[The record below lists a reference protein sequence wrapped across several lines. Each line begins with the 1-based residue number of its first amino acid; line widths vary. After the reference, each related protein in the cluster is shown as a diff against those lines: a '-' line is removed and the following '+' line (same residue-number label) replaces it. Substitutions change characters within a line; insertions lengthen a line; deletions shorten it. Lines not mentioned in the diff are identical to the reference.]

1 MSIHVAPELLGRVF
15 FVPKSIVDE
24 HLAYVNGQQ
33 LKVLLYVL
41 RHTGEDLEV
50 QDLAGGLA
58 MSAADVSDALQYW
71 LTTGVLVRDEAPEG
85 VSVHPATPPA
95 ATGGPVPYTR
105 GGSTPGAGNTA
116 SPAPAPAGRT
126 SPAQPLLDVPDI
138 VPTYETVA
146 ARLLEDP
153 ALKAMFQEV
162 QALMG
167 KTIGYDTQ
175 AKFIMMHDTYGLPP
189 EVILTI
195 VDFSVKKGKGI
206 GYMCKVGKN
215 WAEEGV
221 TTLEAANEKLEKIA
235 NTDRA
240 WAEFTGLFTK
250 DAPKATD
257 SRMAFLRK
265 WRFTFG
271 QSNELIY
278 HAYETMVEAI
288 DKVNFNYMDK
298 ILTRW
303 NEEGLRTPQEVLAA
317 EKGEA
322 PAAGKAGRGTSPKG
336 KKNTKIAGNHT
347 ASYDSEAYR
356 EKAQGP
362 IQYKRK
368 GEE

>member
-15 FVPKSIVDE
+15 FMPKSIVDE

-50 QDLAGGLA
+50 KDLAGGLH
-58 MSAADVSDALQYW
+58 MPTADVSDALQYW
-71 LTTGVLVRDEAPEG
+71 FTTGVLLQDGEPTAAV
-85 VSVHPATPPA
+85 PPA
-95 ATGGPVPYTR
+95 AKGGPVPYTR
-105 GGSTPGAGNTA
+105 GGNAGAQGSAGNA
-116 SPAPAPAGRT
+116 SGKKTPQ
-126 SPAQPLLDVPDI
+126 QPLLDVPDL

-153 ALKAMFQEV
+153 SLKAMFQEV

-195 VDFSVKKGKGI
+195 VDYSVKKGKGI

-221 TTLEAANEKLEKIA
+221 TTLEDANEKLEKIA
-235 NTDRA
+235 NTDKA
-240 WAEFTGLFTK
+240 WAEFTGRFSK
-250 DAPKATD
+250 DPPKATD
-257 SRMAFLRK
+257 NRLGFVRK

-271 QSNELIY
+271 QSVELIY
-278 HAYETMVEAI
+278 YAYETMVEAI

-303 NEEGLRTPQEVLAA
+303 NEEGLRTPQDVLAA

-322 PAAGKAGRGTSPKG
+322 PAAGKAGRGTSPKR
-336 KKNTKIAGNHT
+336 NSKIAGNHQ
-347 ASYDSEAYR
+347 ASYDSDKYR

-362 IQYKRK
+362 IEYKRK

>member
-1 MSIHVAPELLGRVF
+1 MSIRVAPELLGRVF

-50 QDLAGGLA
+50 QDLADGLA

-71 LTTGVLVRDEAPEG
+71 LTTGVLQRDDVPGG
-85 VSVHPATPPA
+85 VTVQPATPPA
-95 ATGGPVPYTR
+95 ASGPVPYTR
-105 GGSTPGAGNTA
+105 GGTAGAGTT
-116 SPAPAPAGRT
+116 SPAPAPAQRT
-126 SPAQPLLDVPDI
+126 APQQPLLDVPDI

-195 VDFSVKKGKGI
+195 VDYSVKKGKG
-206 GYMCKVGKN
+206 
-215 WAEEGV
+215 
-221 TTLEAANEKLEKIA
+221 
-235 NTDRA
+235 
-240 WAEFTGLFTK
+240 K
-250 DAPKATD
+250 DAPKVTD
-257 SRMAFLRK
+257 NRLAYVRK

-271 QSNELIY
+271 QSSELIY

-322 PAAGKAGRGTSPKG
+322 PARVPGEGAGAHSVQTERGG
-336 KKNTKIAGNHT
+336 VNA
-347 ASYDSEAYR
+347 D
-356 EKAQGP
+356 QL
-362 IQYKRK
+362 
-368 GEE
+368 

>member
-1 MSIHVAPELLGRVF
+1 
-15 FVPKSIVDE
+15 
-24 HLAYVNGQQ
+24 
-33 LKVLLYVL
+33 
-41 RHTGEDLEV
+41 
-50 QDLAGGLA
+50 
-58 MSAADVSDALQYW
+58 
-71 LTTGVLVRDEAPEG
+71 
-85 VSVHPATPPA
+85 
-95 ATGGPVPYTR
+95 
-105 GGSTPGAGNTA
+105 
-116 SPAPAPAGRT
+116 
-126 SPAQPLLDVPDI
+126 
-138 VPTYETVA
+138 
-146 ARLLEDP
+146 
-153 ALKAMFQEV
+153 
-162 QALMG
+162 MG

-195 VDFSVKKGKGI
+195 VDYSVKKGKGI

-221 TTLEAANEKLEKIA
+221 TTLEDANEKLEKIA

-240 WAEFTGLFTK
+240 WAEFTGLFSK
-250 DAPKATD
+250 DPPKATD
-257 SRMAFLRK
+257 NRLAFVRK

-271 QSNELIY
+271 QSSELIY
-278 HAYETMVEAI
+278 YAYETMVEAI

-303 NEEGLRTPQEVLAA
+303 NEEGLRTPQDVLAA

-322 PAAGKAGRGTSPKG
+322 PAAGKAGRGASPKR
-336 KKNTKIAGNHT
+336 NSKIAGNHKGRGASPKRNSKIAGNHK
-347 ASYDSEAYR
+347 ASYDSDKYR

>member
-1 MSIHVAPELLGRVF
+1 MSIRVAPELLGRVF
-15 FVPKSIVDE
+15 FVPKAIVDE
-24 HLAYVNGQQ
+24 HLTYVTGQQ

-50 QDLAGGLA
+50 KDLAVGLH
-58 MSAADVSDALQYW
+58 MPAADVSDALQYW
-71 LTTGVLVRDEAPEG
+71 FTTGVLQQDGEPVAAAQ
-85 VSVHPATPPA
+85 PATPPA
-95 ATGGPVPYTR
+95 ANGGPVPYTR
-105 GGSTPGAGNTA
+105 GGAGAQSAT
-116 SPAPAPAGRT
+116 SPAPATNPAK
-126 SPAQPLLDVPDI
+126 QLLDVPDI

-153 ALKAMFQEV
+153 SLKAMFQEV

-195 VDFSVKKGKGI
+195 VDYSVKKGKGI

-221 TTLEAANEKLEKIA
+221 TTLEDANEKLEKIA
-235 NTDRA
+235 NTDKA
-240 WAEFTGLFTK
+240 WAEFTGLFSK
-250 DAPKATD
+250 DPPKATD
-257 SRMAFLRK
+257 NRLGFVRK

-271 QSNELIY
+271 QSVELIY
-278 HAYETMVEAI
+278 YAYETMVEAI

-298 ILTRW
+298 ILSRW
-303 NEEGLRTPQEVLAA
+303 NEEGLRTPQDVLAA

-322 PAAGKAGRGTSPKG
+322 PAAGKAGRGTSPKR
-336 KKNTKIAGNHT
+336 NSKIAGNHQ
-347 ASYDSEAYR
+347 ASYDSDKYR

-362 IQYKRK
+362 IEYKRK

>member
-1 MSIHVAPELLGRVF
+1 MSIRVAPELLGRVF
-15 FVPKSIVDE
+15 FVPKAIVDE
-24 HLAYVNGQQ
+24 HLAYVTGQQ

-50 QDLAGGLA
+50 GDLAGGLA

-71 LTTGVLVRDEAPEG
+71 FTTGVLVRDGEAE
-85 VSVHPATPPA
+85 SAAKTPSA
-95 ATGGPVPYTR
+95 NGPQPYR
-105 GGSTPGAGNTA
+105 RKSANGAGGTTPQ
-116 SPAPAPAGRT
+116 PAEPK
-126 SPAQPLLDVPDI
+126 QLLDVPDI

-146 ARLLEDP
+146 ARL
-153 ALKAMFQEV
+153 
-162 QALMG
+162 ALMG

-195 VDFSVKKGKGI
+195 VDYSVKKGKGI

-221 TTLEAANEKLEKIA
+221 TTLEDANEKLEKIA

-240 WAEFTGLFTK
+240 WAEFTGLFSK
-250 DAPKATD
+250 DPPKATD
-257 SRMAFLRK
+257 NRLAFVRK

-271 QSNELIY
+271 QSSELIY
-278 HAYETMVEAI
+278 YAYETMVEAI

-303 NEEGLRTPQEVLAA
+303 NEEGLRTPQDVLAA

-322 PAAGKAGRGTSPKG
+322 PAAGKAGRGASPKR
-336 KKNTKIAGNHT
+336 NSKIAGNHK
-347 ASYDSEAYR
+347 ASYDSDKYR

-362 IQYKRK
+362 IEYKRK

>member
-1 MSIHVAPELLGRVF
+1 MSIRVAPELLGRVF
-15 FVPKSIVDE
+15 FMPKSIVDE

-71 LTTGVLVRDEAPEG
+71 LTTGVLQRDDVPGG
-85 VSVHPATPPA
+85 VTVQPTTPPA
-95 ATGGPVPYTR
+95 ASGPVPYTR
-105 GGSTPGAGNTA
+105 GGNAA
-116 SPAPAPAGRT
+116 SPAPAKATAPQ
-126 SPAQPLLDVPDI
+126 QPLLDVPDI

-195 VDFSVKKGKGI
+195 VDYSVKKGKGI
-206 GYMCKVGKN
+206 GYMCKIGKN

-221 TTLEAANEKLEKIA
+221 TTLEDANEKLEKIA

-240 WAEFTGLFTK
+240 WSEFTGLFTK
-250 DAPKATD
+250 DPPKATD
-257 SRMAFLRK
+257 NRLAFVRK

-271 QSNELIY
+271 QSSELIY
-278 HAYETMVEAI
+278 YAYETMVEAI
-288 DKVNFNYMDK
+288 DKVNYNYMDK

-303 NEEGLRTPQEVLAA
+303 NEEGLRTPQDVLQA
-317 EKGEA
+317 EKGEV
-322 PAAGKAGRGTSPKG
+322 PSAGKAGRGTSPKR
-336 KKNTKIAGNHT
+336 NSKIAGNHK
-347 ASYDSEAYR
+347 ASYDSDKYR

>member
-1 MSIHVAPELLGRVF
+1 MSIRVAPELLGRVF
-15 FVPKSIVDE
+15 FVPKAIVDE

-50 QDLAGGLA
+50 SDLAGGLR

-71 LTTGVLVRDEAPEG
+71 LTTGVLQQDGE
-85 VSVHPATPPA
+85 PA
-95 ATGGPVPYTR
+95 ATTKPAANGGPVPYTR
-105 GGSTPGAGNTA
+105 GGNT
-116 SPAPAPAGRT
+116 SGTQAPAKKTAQ
-126 SPAQPLLDVPDI
+126 QPLLDVPDI

-195 VDFSVKKGKGI
+195 VDYSVKKGKGI

-221 TTLEAANEKLEKIA
+221 MTLEDANEKLEKIA

-240 WAEFTGLFTK
+240 WSEFTGLFTK
-250 DAPKATD
+250 DPPKATD
-257 SRMAFLRK
+257 NRLAFVRK

-271 QSNELIY
+271 QSSELIY
-278 HAYETMVEAI
+278 YAYETMVEAI

-303 NEEGLRTPQEVLAA
+303 NEEGLRTPQDVLQA

-322 PAAGKAGRGTSPKG
+322 PAAGKAGKGTSPKR
-336 KKNTKIAGNHT
+336 NSKIAGNHK
-347 ASYDSEAYR
+347 ASYDSDKYR

-362 IQYKRK
+362 IAYKRK

>member
-15 FVPKSIVDE
+15 FMPKSIVDE

-50 QDLAGGLA
+50 KDLAGGLH
-58 MSAADVSDALQYW
+58 MPAADVSDALQYW
-71 LTTGVLVRDEAPEG
+71 FTTGVLLQDGEPTAAV
-85 VSVHPATPPA
+85 PPA
-95 ATGGPVPYTR
+95 AKGGPVPYTR
-105 GGSTPGAGNTA
+105 GGNAGAQGSAGNA
-116 SPAPAPAGRT
+116 SGKKTPQ
-126 SPAQPLLDVPDI
+126 QPLLDVPDI

-153 ALKAMFQEV
+153 SLKAMFQEV

-175 AKFIMMHDTYGLPP
+175 AKFIMMHDTHGLPP

-195 VDFSVKKGKGI
+195 VDYSVKKGKGI

-221 TTLEAANEKLEKIA
+221 TTLEDANEKLEKIA
-235 NTDRA
+235 NTDKA
-240 WAEFTGLFTK
+240 WAEFTGLFSK
-250 DAPKATD
+250 DPPKATD
-257 SRMAFLRK
+257 NRLAFVRK
-265 WRFTFG
+265 WRFTYG
-271 QSNELIY
+271 QSSELIY
-278 HAYETMVEAI
+278 YAYETMVEAI

-303 NEEGLRTPQEVLAA
+303 NEEGLRTPQDVLAA

-336 KKNTKIAGNHT
+336 RKNTKIAGNHK
-347 ASYDSEAYR
+347 ASYDSDKYR

>member
-1 MSIHVAPELLGRVF
+1 MSIRVAQELLGRVF
-15 FVPKSIVDE
+15 FMPKSIVDE

-41 RHTGEDLEV
+41 RHTGEELTV
-50 QDLAGGLA
+50 QHLSEGLR
-58 MSAADVSDALQYW
+58 MTSADVSDALQYW
-71 LTTGVLVRDEAPEG
+71 YTTGVLIDDGA
-85 VSVHPATPPA
+85 PAT
-95 ATGGPVPYTR
+95 AT
-105 GGSTPGAGNTA
+105 
-116 SPAPAPAGRT
+116 APAPTQTVSAAQT
-126 SPAQPLLDVPDI
+126 APAKSANNALLDVPDI

-146 ARLLEDP
+146 ARLVEDP
-153 ALKAMFQEV
+153 SLKMMFQEV
-162 QALMG
+162 QGLMG

-195 VDFSVKKGKGI
+195 VNYSVSKGKGI

-215 WAEEGV
+215 WAEEGI
-221 TTLEAANEKLEKIA
+221 TTLEAANEKLERIA

-240 WAEFTGLFTK
+240 WAEFVALFPK
-250 DAPKATD
+250 DPPKATEN
-257 SRMAFLRK
+257 RMAFLRK

-278 HAYETMVEAI
+278 YAYETMVEAI
-288 DKVNFNYMDK
+288 DKVNFNYLDK

-303 NEEGLRTPQEVLAA
+303 NEEGWRTPQEVLQGSR
-317 EKGEA
+317 GEA
-322 PAAGKAGRGTSPKG
+322 PSTSNGNRTPTGATRTSPKR
-336 KKNTKIAGNHT
+336 NSKIAGNHT
-347 ASYDSEAYR
+347 ASYDSNAYR

-362 IQYKRK
+362 IAYKRK

>member
-1 MSIHVAPELLGRVF
+1 MSIRVAPELLGRVF
-15 FVPKSIVDE
+15 FVPKAIVDE
-24 HLAYVNGQQ
+24 HLAYVTGQQ

-50 QDLAGGLA
+50 EDLAGGLA

-71 LTTGVLVRDEAPEG
+71 FTTGVLVRDGEAE
-85 VSVHPATPPA
+85 SAAKTPSA
-95 ATGGPVPYTR
+95 NGPQPYR
-105 GGSTPGAGNTA
+105 RKSANGAGGTTPQ
-116 SPAPAPAGRT
+116 PAEPK
-126 SPAQPLLDVPDI
+126 QLLDVPDI

-153 ALKAMFQEV
+153 ELKAMFQEV

-195 VDFSVKKGKGI
+195 VDYSVKKGKGI

-221 TTLEAANEKLEKIA
+221 TTLEDANEKLEKIA
-235 NTDRA
+235 NTDKA
-240 WAEFTGLFTK
+240 WAEFTGLFSK
-250 DAPKATD
+250 DPPKATD
-257 SRMAFLRK
+257 NRLGFVRK
-265 WRFTFG
+265 WRFTYG
-271 QSNELIY
+271 QSVELIY
-278 HAYETMVEAI
+278 YAYETMVEAI

-303 NEEGLRTPQEVLAA
+303 NEEGLRTPQDVLAA

-322 PAAGKAGRGTSPKG
+322 PAAGKAGRGTSPKR
-336 KKNTKIAGNHT
+336 NNKIAGNHQ
-347 ASYDSEAYR
+347 ASYDSDKYR

-362 IQYKRK
+362 IEYKRK

>member
-1 MSIHVAPELLGRVF
+1 M
-15 FVPKSIVDE
+15 
-24 HLAYVNGQQ
+24 
-33 LKVLLYVL
+33 
-41 RHTGEDLEV
+41 
-50 QDLAGGLA
+50 
-58 MSAADVSDALQYW
+58 
-71 LTTGVLVRDEAPEG
+71 
-85 VSVHPATPPA
+85 
-95 ATGGPVPYTR
+95 
-105 GGSTPGAGNTA
+105 
-116 SPAPAPAGRT
+116 
-126 SPAQPLLDVPDI
+126 
-138 VPTYETVA
+138 A

-195 VDFSVKKGKGI
+195 VDYSVKKGKGI

-221 TTLEAANEKLEKIA
+221 TTLEDANEKLEKIA

-240 WAEFTGLFTK
+240 WAEFTGLFSK

-257 SRMAFLRK
+257 NRLAYVRK

-271 QSNELIY
+271 QSSELIY

-322 PAAGKAGRGTSPKG
+322 PAAGKAARGTSPKG
-336 KKNTKIAGNHT
+336 KRNTKIAGNHT
-347 ASYDSEAYR
+347 ASYDSDAYR

>member
-1 MSIHVAPELLGRVF
+1 MSIRVAPELLGRVF
-15 FVPKSIVDE
+15 FVPKAIVDE
-24 HLAYVNGQQ
+24 HLAYVTGQQ

-50 QDLAGGLA
+50 GDLAGGLA

-71 LTTGVLVRDEAPEG
+71 LTTGVLVRDGESESA
-85 VSVHPATPPA
+85 AQTPSA
-95 ATGGPVPYTR
+95 NGPQPYR
-105 GGSTPGAGNTA
+105 RKGESGAGKT
-116 SPAPAPAGRT
+116 
-126 SPAQPLLDVPDI
+126 AQPAEPKQLLDVPDI

-146 ARLLEDP
+146 ARLVEDP
-153 ALKAMFQEV
+153 ELKAMFQEV

-195 VDFSVKKGKGI
+195 VDYSVKKGKGI

-221 TTLEAANEKLEKIA
+221 TTLEDANEKLEKIA

-240 WAEFTGLFTK
+240 WAEFTGLFSK
-250 DAPKATD
+250 DPPKATD
-257 SRMAFLRK
+257 NRLTFVRK

-271 QSNELIY
+271 QSSELIY
-278 HAYETMVEAI
+278 YAYETMVEAI

-303 NEEGLRTPQEVLAA
+303 NEEGLRTPQDVLAA

-322 PAAGKAGRGTSPKG
+322 PAAGKAGRGASPKR
-336 KKNTKIAGNHT
+336 NSKIAGNHK
-347 ASYDSEAYR
+347 ASYDSDKYR

-362 IQYKRK
+362 IEYKRK

>member
-1 MSIHVAPELLGRVF
+1 MSIRVAPELLGRVF

-24 HLAYVNGQQ
+24 HLAYVTGQQ

-41 RHTGEDLEV
+41 RHAGEDLEV
-50 QDLAGGLA
+50 GDLAGGLA

-71 LTTGVLVRDEAPEG
+71 LTTGVLVRDGETESA
-85 VSVHPATPPA
+85 AQTPPSA
-95 ATGGPVPYTR
+95 NGPQPYKR
-105 GGSTPGAGNTA
+105 KSAE
-116 SPAPAPAGRT
+116 
-126 SPAQPLLDVPDI
+126 QKQFLDVPDI

-146 ARLLEDP
+146 ARLVEDP
-153 ALKAMFQEV
+153 ELKAMFQEV

-195 VDFSVKKGKGI
+195 VDYSVKKGKGI

-221 TTLEAANEKLEKIA
+221 TTLEDANEKLEKIA

-240 WAEFTGLFTK
+240 WAEFTGLFSK
-250 DAPKATD
+250 DPPKATD
-257 SRMAFLRK
+257 NRLAFVRK

-271 QSNELIY
+271 QSSELIY
-278 HAYETMVEAI
+278 YAYETMVEAI

-303 NEEGLRTPQEVLAA
+303 NEEGLRTPQDVLAA

-322 PAAGKAGRGTSPKG
+322 PAAGKAGRGTSPRG

-347 ASYDSEAYR
+347 ASYNSEAYR

>member
-1 MSIHVAPELLGRVF
+1 MSIRVAPELLGRVF
-15 FVPKSIVDE
+15 FVPKAIVDE
-24 HLAYVNGQQ
+24 HLAYVTGQQ

-50 QDLAGGLA
+50 GDLAGGLA

-71 LTTGVLVRDEAPEG
+71 LTTGVLVRDGESESA
-85 VSVHPATPPA
+85 AQTPSA
-95 ATGGPVPYTR
+95 NGPQPYR
-105 GGSTPGAGNTA
+105 RKGESGAGKT
-116 SPAPAPAGRT
+116 
-126 SPAQPLLDVPDI
+126 AQPAEPKQLLDVPDI

-146 ARLLEDP
+146 ARLVEDP
-153 ALKAMFQEV
+153 ELKAMFQEV

-195 VDFSVKKGKGI
+195 VDYSVKKGKGI

-221 TTLEAANEKLEKIA
+221 TTLEDANEKLEKIA

-240 WAEFTGLFTK
+240 WAEFTGLFSK
-250 DAPKATD
+250 DPPKATD
-257 SRMAFLRK
+257 NRLAFVRK

-271 QSNELIY
+271 QSSELIY
-278 HAYETMVEAI
+278 YAYETMVEAI

-303 NEEGLRTPQEVLAA
+303 NEEGLRTPQDVLAA

-322 PAAGKAGRGTSPKG
+322 PAAGKAGRGASPKR
-336 KKNTKIAGNHT
+336 NSKIAGNHK
-347 ASYDSEAYR
+347 ASYAGAHSVQTERGGVNAY
-356 EKAQGP
+356 QF
-362 IQYKRK
+362 
-368 GEE
+368 

>member
-1 MSIHVAPELLGRVF
+1 MSIRVAPELLGRVF
-15 FVPKSIVDE
+15 CVPKAIVDE
-24 HLAYVNGQQ
+24 HLAYVTGQQ

-50 QDLAGGLA
+50 GDLAGGLA

-71 LTTGVLVRDEAPEG
+71 LTTGVLVRDGESESA
-85 VSVHPATPPA
+85 AQTPSA
-95 ATGGPVPYTR
+95 NGPQPYR
-105 GGSTPGAGNTA
+105 RKGESGAGKT
-116 SPAPAPAGRT
+116 
-126 SPAQPLLDVPDI
+126 AQPAEPKQLLDVPDI

-146 ARLLEDP
+146 ARLVEDP
-153 ALKAMFQEV
+153 ELKAMFQEV

-195 VDFSVKKGKGI
+195 VDYSVKKGKGI

-221 TTLEAANEKLEKIA
+221 TTLEDANEKLEKIA

-240 WAEFTGLFTK
+240 WAEFTGLFSK

-257 SRMAFLRK
+257 NRLAYVRK

-271 QSNELIY
+271 QSSELIY

-322 PAAGKAGRGTSPKG
+322 PAAGKAARGTSPKG
-336 KKNTKIAGNHT
+336 KRNTKIAGNHT
-347 ASYDSEAYR
+347 ASYDSDAYR

>member
-1 MSIHVAPELLGRVF
+1 
-15 FVPKSIVDE
+15 
-24 HLAYVNGQQ
+24 
-33 LKVLLYVL
+33 
-41 RHTGEDLEV
+41 
-50 QDLAGGLA
+50 
-58 MSAADVSDALQYW
+58 
-71 LTTGVLVRDEAPEG
+71 
-85 VSVHPATPPA
+85 
-95 ATGGPVPYTR
+95 
-105 GGSTPGAGNTA
+105 
-116 SPAPAPAGRT
+116 
-126 SPAQPLLDVPDI
+126 
-138 VPTYETVA
+138 
-146 ARLLEDP
+146 
-153 ALKAMFQEV
+153 
-162 QALMG
+162 
-167 KTIGYDTQ
+167 
-175 AKFIMMHDTYGLPP
+175 MMHDTYGLPP

-195 VDFSVKKGKGI
+195 VDYSVKKGKGI

-240 WAEFTGLFTK
+240 WAEFTGLFSK

-257 SRMAFLRK
+257 NRLAYVRK

-271 QSNELIY
+271 QSSELIY
-278 HAYETMVEAI
+278 YAYETMVEAI

-322 PAAGKAGRGTSPKG
+322 PAAGKAARGTSPKG
-336 KKNTKIAGNHT
+336 KRNTKIAGNHT
-347 ASYDSEAYR
+347 ASYDSDAYR

>member
-1 MSIHVAPELLGRVF
+1 MSIRVAPELLGRVF
-15 FVPKSIVDE
+15 FVPKAIVDE
-24 HLAYVNGQQ
+24 HLAYVTGQQ

-50 QDLAGGLA
+50 GDLAGGLA

-71 LTTGVLVRDEAPEG
+71 LTTGVLVRDGESESA
-85 VSVHPATPPA
+85 AQTPSA
-95 ATGGPVPYTR
+95 NGPQPYR
-105 GGSTPGAGNTA
+105 RKGESGAGKT
-116 SPAPAPAGRT
+116 
-126 SPAQPLLDVPDI
+126 AQPAEPKQLLDVPDI

-146 ARLLEDP
+146 ARLVEDP
-153 ALKAMFQEV
+153 ELKAMFQEV

-195 VDFSVKKGKGI
+195 VDYSVKKGKGI

-221 TTLEAANEKLEKIA
+221 TTLEDANEKLEKIA

-240 WAEFTGLFTK
+240 WAEFTGLFSK

-257 SRMAFLRK
+257 NRLAYVRK

-271 QSNELIY
+271 QSSELIY

-303 NEEGLRTPQEVLAA
+303 NEEGLRTPQDVLAA

>member
-1 MSIHVAPELLGRVF
+1 MLQRDD
-15 FVPKSIVDE
+15 VPGGV
-24 HLAYVNGQQ
+24 
-33 LKVLLYVL
+33 
-41 RHTGEDLEV
+41 TV
-50 QDLAGGLA
+50 Q
-58 MSAADVSDALQYW
+58 
-71 LTTGVLVRDEAPEG
+71 
-85 VSVHPATPPA
+85 PATPPA
-95 ATGGPVPYTR
+95 ASGPVPYTR
-105 GGSTPGAGNTA
+105 GGTARAGTT
-116 SPAPAPAGRT
+116 SPAPATPQRT
-126 SPAQPLLDVPDI
+126 AQQPLLDVPDI

-195 VDFSVKKGKGI
+195 VDYSVKKGKGI

-221 TTLEAANEKLEKIA
+221 TTLEDANEKLEKIA

-240 WAEFTGLFTK
+240 WAEFTGLFSK

-257 SRMAFLRK
+257 NRLAYVRK

-271 QSNELIY
+271 QSSELIY

-322 PAAGKAGRGTSPKG
+322 PAAGKRRSRATTPPPTTRTRTGRRRRGPFSTNGKGRSKCRPTLNARNRCWTAGGRPRSGKPSRKPKSW
-336 KKNTKIAGNHT
+336 NSCPPN
-347 ASYDSEAYR
+347 
-356 EKAQGP
+356 
-362 IQYKRK
+362 
-368 GEE
+368 

>member
-50 QDLAGGLA
+50 NDLAGGLR

-71 LTTGVLVRDEAPEG
+71 LTTGVLQQDGEPVA
-85 VSVHPATPPA
+85 AAKPA
-95 ATGGPVPYTR
+95 ANGGPVPYTR
-105 GGSTPGAGNTA
+105 GGNTSGTQTPAKKTA
-116 SPAPAPAGRT
+116 Q
-126 SPAQPLLDVPDI
+126 QPLLDVPDI

-195 VDFSVKKGKGI
+195 VDYSVKKGKGI

-221 TTLEAANEKLEKIA
+221 MTLEDANEKLEKIA

-240 WAEFTGLFTK
+240 WSEFTGLFTK
-250 DAPKATD
+250 DPPKATD
-257 SRMAFLRK
+257 NRLAFVRK

-271 QSNELIY
+271 QSSELIY
-278 HAYETMVEAI
+278 YAYETMVEAI

-303 NEEGLRTPQEVLAA
+303 NEEGLRTPQDVLQA

-322 PAAGKAGRGTSPKG
+322 PAAGKAGKGTSPKR
-336 KKNTKIAGNHT
+336 NSKIAGNHK
-347 ASYDSEAYR
+347 ASYDSDKYR

-362 IQYKRK
+362 IAYKRK

>member
-1 MSIHVAPELLGRVF
+1 MSIRVAPELLGRVF
-15 FVPKSIVDE
+15 FVPKAIVDE
-24 HLAYVNGQQ
+24 HLTYVTGQQ
-33 LKVLLYVL
+33 LKVLLYIL

-50 QDLAGGLA
+50 DDLAGGLS

-71 LTTGVLVRDEAPEG
+71 FTTGVLVRDGEAGTAAQTQPSANGPQPYRRKGESRAG
-85 VSVHPATPPA
+85 KAVQPAEPK
-95 ATGGPVPYTR
+95 
-105 GGSTPGAGNTA
+105 
-116 SPAPAPAGRT
+116 
-126 SPAQPLLDVPDI
+126 QLLDVPDI

-195 VDFSVKKGKGI
+195 VDYSVKKGKGI

-221 TTLEAANEKLEKIA
+221 TTLEDANEKLEKIA

-240 WAEFTGLFTK
+240 WAEFTGLFSK
-250 DAPKATD
+250 DPPKATD
-257 SRMAFLRK
+257 NRLAFVRK

-271 QSNELIY
+271 QSSELIY
-278 HAYETMVEAI
+278 YAYETMVEAI

-303 NEEGLRTPQEVLAA
+303 NEEGLRTPQDVLAA

-322 PAAGKAGRGTSPKG
+322 PAAGKAGRGTSPRG

-347 ASYDSEAYR
+347 ASYNSEAYR

>member
-24 HLAYVNGQQ
+24 HLAYVTGQQ
-33 LKVLLYVL
+33 LKVLLFVL

-50 QDLAGGLA
+50 SDLAGGLH

-71 LTTGVLVRDEAPEG
+71 LMTGVLQQDGEPAP
-85 VSVHPATPPA
+85 VAQPATPPA
-95 ATGGPVPYTR
+95 TNGGPVPYTR
-105 GGSTPGAGNTA
+105 GGAGAQAATP
-116 SPAPAPAGRT
+116 PAPAKKPAQ
-126 SPAQPLLDVPDI
+126 QPLLDVPDI

-195 VDFSVKKGKGI
+195 VDYSVKKGKGI
-206 GYMCKVGKN
+206 GYMCKIGKN

-221 TTLEAANEKLEKIA
+221 TTLEDANEKLEKIA

-240 WAEFTGLFTK
+240 WSEFTGLFTK
-250 DAPKATD
+250 DPPKATD
-257 SRMAFLRK
+257 NRLAFVRK

-271 QSNELIY
+271 QSSELIY
-278 HAYETMVEAI
+278 YAYETMVEAI

-303 NEEGLRTPQEVLAA
+303 NEEGLRTPQDVLQA
-317 EKGEA
+317 EKGEV
-322 PAAGKAGRGTSPKG
+322 PSAGKAGRGTSPKR
-336 KKNTKIAGNHT
+336 NSKIAGNHK
-347 ASYDSEAYR
+347 ASYDSDKYR

>member
-1 MSIHVAPELLGRVF
+1 MSIRVAPELLGRVF
-15 FVPKSIVDE
+15 FVPKAIVDE
-24 HLAYVNGQQ
+24 HLTYVTGQQ

-50 QDLAGGLA
+50 KDLAGGLH
-58 MSAADVSDALQYW
+58 MPAADVSDALQYW
-71 LTTGVLVRDEAPEG
+71 FTTGVLVRDGEAET
-85 VSVHPATPPA
+85 AAQTPPSA
-95 ATGGPVPYTR
+95 NGPQPYR
-105 GGSTPGAGNTA
+105 RKGADGAGGTA
-116 SPAPAPAGRT
+116 PQPAEPK
-126 SPAQPLLDVPDI
+126 QLLDVPDL

-153 ALKAMFQEV
+153 SLKAMFQEV

-195 VDFSVKKGKGI
+195 VDYSVKKGKGI

-221 TTLEAANEKLEKIA
+221 TTLEDANEKLEKIA
-235 NTDRA
+235 NTDKA
-240 WAEFTGLFTK
+240 WAEFTGLFSK
-250 DAPKATD
+250 DPPKATD
-257 SRMAFLRK
+257 NRLGFVRK
-265 WRFTFG
+265 WRFTYG
-271 QSNELIY
+271 QSSELIY
-278 HAYETMVEAI
+278 YAYETMVEAI

-303 NEEGLRTPQEVLAA
+303 NEEGLRTPQDVLAA

-322 PAAGKAGRGTSPKG
+322 PAAGKAGRGTSPKR
-336 KKNTKIAGNHT
+336 NSKIAGNHQ
-347 ASYDSEAYR
+347 ASYDSDKYR

-362 IQYKRK
+362 IEYKRK

>member
-1 MSIHVAPELLGRVF
+1 MSIRVAPELLGRVF

-71 LTTGVLVRDEAPEG
+71 LTTGVLQRDDVPGG
-85 VSVHPATPPA
+85 VTVQPATPPA
-95 ATGGPVPYTR
+95 ASGPVPYTR
-105 GGSTPGAGNTA
+105 GGTAGAGTT
-116 SPAPAPAGRT
+116 SPAPAPAQRT
-126 SPAQPLLDVPDI
+126 APQQPLLDVPDI

-195 VDFSVKKGKGI
+195 VDYSVKKGKGI

-221 TTLEAANEKLEKIA
+221 TTLEDANEKLEKIA

-240 WAEFTGLFTK
+240 WAEFTGLFSK

-257 SRMAFLRK
+257 NRLAYVRK

-271 QSNELIY
+271 QSSELIY
-278 HAYETMVEAI
+278 YAYETMVEAI

-322 PAAGKAGRGTSPKG
+322 PAAGKAARGTSPKG
-336 KKNTKIAGNHT
+336 KRNTKIAGNHT
-347 ASYDSEAYR
+347 ASYDSDAYR

>member
-1 MSIHVAPELLGRVF
+1 M
-15 FVPKSIVDE
+15 
-24 HLAYVNGQQ
+24 
-33 LKVLLYVL
+33 
-41 RHTGEDLEV
+41 
-50 QDLAGGLA
+50 
-58 MSAADVSDALQYW
+58 
-71 LTTGVLVRDEAPEG
+71 
-85 VSVHPATPPA
+85 
-95 ATGGPVPYTR
+95 
-105 GGSTPGAGNTA
+105 
-116 SPAPAPAGRT
+116 
-126 SPAQPLLDVPDI
+126 
-138 VPTYETVA
+138 A
-146 ARLLEDP
+146 ARLVEDP
-153 ALKAMFQEV
+153 ELKAMFQEV

-195 VDFSVKKGKGI
+195 VDYSVKKGKGI

-221 TTLEAANEKLEKIA
+221 TTLEDANEKLEKIA

-240 WAEFTGLFTK
+240 WAEFTGLFSK
-250 DAPKATD
+250 DPPKATD
-257 SRMAFLRK
+257 NRLAFVRK

-271 QSNELIY
+271 QSSELIY
-278 HAYETMVEAI
+278 YAYETMVEAI

-303 NEEGLRTPQEVLAA
+303 NEEGLRTPQDVLAA

-322 PAAGKAGRGTSPKG
+322 PAAGKAGRGTSPKR
-336 KKNTKIAGNHT
+336 NSKIAGNHK
-347 ASYDSEAYR
+347 ASYDSDKYR